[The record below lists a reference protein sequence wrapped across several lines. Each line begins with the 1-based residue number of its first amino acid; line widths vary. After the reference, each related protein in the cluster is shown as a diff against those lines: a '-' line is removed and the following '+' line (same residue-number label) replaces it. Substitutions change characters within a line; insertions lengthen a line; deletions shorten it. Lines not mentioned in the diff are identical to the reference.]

1 MYLKAFLCI
10 KFRLTKRNQKVIMS
24 IYPYRHI
31 NINHNSKTGGKYMAD
46 RSKLYLLTGF
56 LGAGKTTFL
65 TKVLEDLEGK
75 KVAIIMNEFGK
86 VGIDGTI
93 IKKEGM
99 ELVELNRG
107 SIFCS
112 CLQLSFVSALVE
124 IADKNMDYVFVESSG
139 LADPSNIGEILEAVK
154 VAKGDSYDYSG
165 AITIVDGV
173 NFLKQI
179 DEDIETVKRQL
190 KYCDLAIIS
199 KVDLIDDSTKKEVME
214 NIKDI
219 NPKVDIIESVNG
231 IIDYDFLNRD
241 LMKNGW
247 AHGEDSTNT
256 PENKP
261 KTLTLTYEGDITKD
275 ELTEF
280 INRIKDLS
288 YRIKGFFELE
298 DGFNQVDVVG
308 DIIDF
313 KLTNRE
319 EEISQLVIISKI
331 GPQIIRPIF
340 SAWEEVVGRTMKL
353 R

>member
-1 MYLKAFLCI
+1 
-10 KFRLTKRNQKVIMS
+10 
-24 IYPYRHI
+24 
-31 NINHNSKTGGKYMAD
+31 MAD
-46 RSKLYLLTGF
+46 KTKLYLLTGF

-65 TKVLEDLEGK
+65 TKVLDDLEEK
-75 KVAIIMNEFGK
+75 KVAVIMNEFGK

-99 ELVELNRG
+99 ELVEINRG

-112 CLQLSFVSALVE
+112 CLQLSFVSALAE
-124 IADKNMDYVFVESSG
+124 IAEKNMDYVFVEGSG

-154 VAKGDSYDYSG
+154 MKKGDKYEYSG

-173 NFLKQI
+173 NFLKQL

-190 KYCDLAIIS
+190 KYSNLAIIS
-199 KVDLIDDSTKKEVME
+199 KVDLIDESKKEMVKNKIRE
-214 NIKDI
+214 I
-219 NPKVDIIESVNG
+219 NSKADIIESVNG
-231 IIDYDFLNRD
+231 NIDYDFLEKD
-241 LMKNGW
+241 LVKDNW
-247 AHGEDSTNT
+247 LHGEDTTNT

-261 KTLTLTYEGDITKD
+261 KTLTLTYEGDLTKD

-288 YRIKGFFELE
+288 YRIKGFFKLE
-298 DGFNQVDVVG
+298 NGWEQVDVVG
-308 DIIDF
+308 DIIDY
-313 KLTNRE
+313 KKTDKGE
-319 EEISQLVIISKI
+319 ETSKLVIISKV

-340 SAWEEVVGRTMKL
+340 SAWEDVVGKTMKL